1 MTGRGT
7 QLLRD
12 ALVLPVDER
21 ADMAVQLLASL
32 DDCASEDT
40 AAVQAAWARE
50 IEARARRV
58 VAGESTAKPW
68 NDVRAQ
74 VSRRLAER

>member
-12 ALVLPVDER
+12 ALFLPVDER

-74 VSRRLAER
+74 VSRRLTER

>member
-1 MTGRGT
+1 MTGRGN

-21 ADMAVQLLASL
+21 ADMAAQLLASL
-32 DDCASEDT
+32 DDRSPEDT
-40 AAVQAAWARE
+40 AVVQAAWARE

-74 VSRRLAER
+74 ISRRLMER

>member
-1 MTGRGT
+1 MTVRGT

-12 ALVLPVDER
+12 VLVLPVDER

-58 VAGESTAKPW
+58 VAGESAAKPW

-74 VSRRLAER
+74 ISRRLTER

>member
-1 MTGRGT
+1 MSGRGN

-21 ADMAVQLLASL
+21 ADMAAQLLASL
-32 DDCASEDT
+32 DDSAAEDT

-58 VAGESTAKPW
+58 VAGESAGKPW
-68 NDVRAQ
+68 HDVRAQ
-74 VSRRLAER
+74 VSRRLLER

>member
-1 MTGRGT
+1 
-7 QLLRD
+7 
-12 ALVLPVDER
+12 
-21 ADMAVQLLASL
+21 MAVQLLASL

-50 IEARARRV
+50 SEARARRV

-74 VSRRLAER
+74 ISRRLTER